1 MKPASAGEIDAVFQE
16 EHKRR
21 YGYARATLKTQVVN
35 LRARIIQHNHASL
48 KTPVPPASASRER
61 KDILLNGKRWDA
73 LFLARAAL
81 GVGETIV
88 GPAVLEEETS
98 TTFVPPDWRCTC
110 LPEGDLLLEKS

>member
-1 MKPASAGEIDAVFQE
+1 MKPASAGEVDAVFQE

-21 YGYARATLKTQVVN
+21 YGYARATLKTEVVN
-35 LRARIIQHNHASL
+35 LRARIVQRNSAEL
-48 KTPVPPASASRER
+48 KTPILPVSADRER

-81 GVGETIV
+81 GAGEAIV

-98 TTFVPPDWRCTC
+98 TTFVPPGWRCTC
-110 LPEGDLLLEKS
+110 LPEGDLLLEKC